1 MKYGH
6 IGVSLVLCALV
17 ANSALAAP
25 TFATPTSASETHTG
39 IIGAC
44 SGSWCSFDAGT
55 GLVSCDVEAFCGA
68 NNGALAAIT
77 DPLVSSGPYNW
88 VATVECQNLA
98 TSSCTIDDASAEVDG
113 FRMRGTATSGHAD
126 AKYPA

>member
-1 MKYGH
+1 
-6 IGVSLVLCALV
+6 
-17 ANSALAAP
+17 
-25 TFATPTSASETHTG
+25 
-39 IIGAC
+39 
-44 SGSWCSFDAGT
+44 
-55 GLVSCDVEAFCGA
+55 
-68 NNGALAAIT
+68 
-77 DPLVSSGPYNW
+77 LVSSGPYNW